1 MSVPDKASFTK
12 QEWNLIQA
20 LRTPQQ
26 VQAYLSKIPYN
37 WEPGGATLRSFREVV
52 RRREAHCLEAALV
65 AAVILEQHG
74 YPPLLMSLESQ
85 DKLDHVIFV
94 FREKGL
100 WGSIARSRDTG
111 LHGRKAI
118 FHNLRSL
125 VWSYFDTYIDY
136 TGRIT
141 GYGLTNLEQL
151 GGYDWRFTSKNIWK
165 IENHLREI
173 PHRQLKSSDNRY
185 QRMAARYKKFR
196 AHHPQGAPNYFSN
209 RHQWML

>member
-1 MSVPDKASFTK
+1 MSAPDKAAFTK
-12 QEWNLIQA
+12 QEWNLIRA

-26 VQAYLSKIPYN
+26 VQRYLSKIPYN
-37 WEPGGATLRSFREVV
+37 WEPAGATLRSFREVL
-52 RRREAHCLEAALV
+52 RRREAHCLEAAL
-65 AAVILEQHG
+65 AATVILEQHG

-100 WGSIARSRDTG
+100 WGSIARSRDRG
-111 LHGRKAI
+111 LHGRKPV

-136 TGRIT
+136 TGRLT
-141 GYGLTNLEQL
+141 GYGLTNLEVL
-151 GGYDWRFTSKNIWK
+151 GGYDWRFSPKNIWK

-173 PHRQLKSSDNRY
+173 PHHQLKSSDQRY

-196 AHHPQGAPNYFSN
+196 QHHPQGSPTYFAN
-209 RHQWML
+209 QDRWML

>member
-1 MSVPDKASFTK
+1 
-12 QEWNLIQA
+12 
-20 LRTPQQ
+20 
-26 VQAYLSKIPYN
+26 
-37 WEPGGATLRSFREVV
+37 V
-52 RRREAHCLEAALV
+52 RRREAHCLEAALA

-111 LHGRKAI
+111 LHGRKAV
-118 FHNLRSL
+118 FRNLRSL
-125 VWSYFDTYIDY
+125 VWSYFDPYIDY

-141 GYGLTNLEQL
+141 GYGLTNLYEL
-151 GGYDWRFTSKNIWK
+151 GGYDWRFSPKNIWK

-173 PHRQLKSSDNRY
+173 PHHQLKSSDKRY
-185 QRMAARYKKFR
+185 ERFAARYKKFR
-196 AHHPQGAPNYFSN
+196 QHHLQGSPTYFSN
-209 RHQWML
+209 RHQWMV